1 MESHSDPTSVPH
13 VPRLMALCREVYD
26 RDGYE
31 IGAHALAWALTLPDG
46 WTVTLPATGEP
57 SVRIWPS
64 VQEAARS
71 LDAFI
76 DWPSPQQNPASPE
89 SASVAV

>member
-71 LDAFI
+71 LTRSSTGPPRSKI
-76 DWPSPQQNPASPE
+76 PPRLNPHQ
-89 SASVAV
+89 